1 MLSNLQII
9 LVAGA
14 ALLFLV
20 ILYLFFRPLF
30 TRKLTQNSL
39 DDSSSMLFQE
49 GVEQGTLG
57 FEDEAFQEQELII
70 LNLVSM
76 DKSNFDMN
84 QVLTLLKNLDAK
96 YVNGFFSYRDLGGR
110 EIYRIASGINPGL
123 LDSDTQTHVLL
134 MALDLYQAID
144 PVKAFE
150 TMLESASGI
159 SEKLHASIC
168 DSARAPLSKQMI
180 EHLKLELKKLAILN
194 PCEVFLRNEQ
204 AKQEIHFYPRKNTLS

>member
-1 MLSNLQII
+1 MPNNIQII

-14 ALLFLV
+14 AVLFLV

-30 TRKLTQNSL
+30 TRKLIQNSIN
-39 DDSSSMLFQE
+39 DSQSKLFNE
-49 GVEQGTLG
+49 KLEQGTLG
-57 FEDEAFQEQELII
+57 FKDDNDLIQEQELII

-76 DKSNFDMN
+76 DKSNFDIN

-96 YVNGFFSYRDLGGR
+96 YVNGFFSHRDLSGK
-110 EIYRIASGINPGL
+110 EVFRIASGINPGL
-123 LDSDTQTHVLL
+123 LDAETETHILL
-134 MALDLYQAID
+134 IALDLYQVND

-150 TMLESASGI
+150 IMLESASSI

-180 EHLKLELKKLAILN
+180 EHLKSKA
-194 PCEVFLRNEQ
+194 
-204 AKQEIHFYPRKNTLS
+204 QEISHLNSMKNTSA

>member
-57 FEDEAFQEQELII
+57 FNEDEAFQEQELII

-180 EHLKLELKKLAILN
+180 EHLKSRA
-194 PCEVFLRNEQ
+194 
-204 AKQEIHFYPRKNTLS
+204 QEISHLKSMRSISEK

>member
-1 MLSNLQII
+1 MPNNIQII

-14 ALLFLV
+14 AVLFLV

-30 TRKLTQNSL
+30 TRKLIQNSL
-39 DDSSSMLFQE
+39 DDSQSMLFE
-49 GVEQGTLG
+49 EEIEQGILG
-57 FEDEAFQEQELII
+57 FEDTNDLTQEQELII

-96 YVNGFFSYRDLGGR
+96 YVSGFFSHRDLSGN
-110 EIYRIASGINPGL
+110 EVFRIASGINPGL
-123 LDSDTQTHVLL
+123 LETDTKTHVLL
-134 MALDLYQAID
+134 MALDLSQAND

-150 TMLESASGI
+150 MMLETASNI

-168 DSARAPLSKQMI
+168 DAGRAPLSKQMI
-180 EHLKLELKKLAILN
+180 QHLKSKAQEVSHLKSM
-194 PCEVFLRNEQ
+194 
-204 AKQEIHFYPRKNTLS
+204 KNISA

>member
-1 MLSNLQII
+1 MPSNIQII

-14 ALLFLV
+14 AVLFLV

-30 TRKLTQNSL
+30 TRKLIQNSL
-39 DDSSSMLFQE
+39 DDSQSMLFE
-49 GVEQGTLG
+49 EEFEQGTLG
-57 FEDEAFQEQELII
+57 FEDENDLIKEQELII

-96 YVNGFFSYRDLGGR
+96 YVNGFFSHRDLNGK
-110 EIYRIASGINPGL
+110 EVYRIASGINPGL
-123 LDSDTQTHVLL
+123 LETGTETHVLL
-134 MALDLYQAID
+134 MALDLYQAND

-150 TMLESASGI
+150 MLLESASSI

-180 EHLKLELKKLAILN
+180 EHLKSKA
-194 PCEVFLRNEQ
+194 
-204 AKQEIHFYPRKNTLS
+204 QEISHLNSMKNIST

>member
-1 MLSNLQII
+1 MPSNLQII
-9 LVAGA
+9 LVSGA

-30 TRKLTQNSL
+30 TRKLTQNTL
-39 DDSSSMLFQE
+39 NDSSSMLVKE

-57 FEDEAFQEQELII
+57 FDDEDNLFQEQELII
-70 LNLVSM
+70 FNLVSM

-96 YVNGFFSYRDLGGR
+96 YANGFFSYRDLSGR

-123 LDSDTQTHVLL
+123 LDSDTQTHVLM
-134 MALDLYQAID
+134 MALDLHQAID

-180 EHLKLELKKLAILN
+180 EHLRSRA
-194 PCEVFLRNEQ
+194 
-204 AKQEIHFYPRKNTLS
+204 QEISHLKSMRSLSVK

>member
-20 ILYLFFRPLF
+20 ILYLFFRSLF
-30 TRKLTQNSL
+30 TRKLIQNSL

-49 GVEQGTLG
+49 GVEQGILG
-57 FEDEAFQEQELII
+57 FEDEDEAFQEQELII

-180 EHLKLELKKLAILN
+180 EHLKSRA
-194 PCEVFLRNEQ
+194 
-204 AKQEIHFYPRKNTLS
+204 QEISHLKSMRSISEK

>member
-1 MLSNLQII
+1 MPNNIQII

-14 ALLFLV
+14 AVLFLV

-30 TRKLTQNSL
+30 TRKLIQNSIN
-39 DDSSSMLFQE
+39 DSQSKLFNE
-49 GVEQGTLG
+49 KLEQGTLG
-57 FEDEAFQEQELII
+57 FKDDNDLIQEQELII

-96 YVNGFFSYRDLGGR
+96 YVNGFFSHRDLSGK
-110 EIYRIASGINPGL
+110 EVFRIASGINPGL
-123 LDSDTQTHVLL
+123 LEAETETHVL
-134 MALDLYQAID
+134 MIALDLYQVND

-150 TMLESASGI
+150 IMLESASSI

-180 EHLKLELKKLAILN
+180 EHLKSKA
-194 PCEVFLRNEQ
+194 
-204 AKQEIHFYPRKNTLS
+204 QEISHLNSMKNTSA

>member
-30 TRKLTQNSL
+30 TRKLIQNSL

-49 GVEQGTLG
+49 GVEQGILG
-57 FEDEAFQEQELII
+57 FEDEDEAFQEQELII

-180 EHLKLELKKLAILN
+180 EHLKSRA
-194 PCEVFLRNEQ
+194 
-204 AKQEIHFYPRKNTLS
+204 QEISHLKSMRSIS

>member
-30 TRKLTQNSL
+30 TRKLIQNSL

-57 FEDEAFQEQELII
+57 FEDEDEAFQEQELII

-76 DKSNFDMN
+76 DKSNFDMY
-84 QVLTLLKNLDAK
+84 QVLTLLKNLDTK
-96 YVNGFFSYRDLGGR
+96 YMNGFFSHIDLDGR
-110 EIYRIASGINPGL
+110 EVFRVASGINPGFL
-123 LDSDTQTHVLL
+123 ESDTKTHVLL
-134 MALDLYQAID
+134 MALDLHQVSD
-144 PVKAFE
+144 PLKAFE
-150 TMLESASGI
+150 LMLETASSI

-168 DSARAPLSKQMI
+168 DSARAPLTKQMI
-180 EHLKLELKKLAILN
+180 EHLNSRA
-194 PCEVFLRNEQ
+194 
-204 AKQEIHFYPRKNTLS
+204 QEINHLKSMKNISLK

>member
-1 MLSNLQII
+1 MPNNIQII

-14 ALLFLV
+14 AVLFLV

-30 TRKLTQNSL
+30 TRKLIQNSL
-39 DDSSSMLFQE
+39 NDSQSMLFDE
-49 GVEQGTLG
+49 ELEQGTLG
-57 FEDEAFQEQELII
+57 FEDDNGFNHEQELII

-96 YVNGFFSYRDLGGR
+96 YVNGFFSHKDLNGK
-110 EIYRIASGINPGL
+110 EVFRIASGINPGL
-123 LDSDTQTHVLL
+123 LEAGTETHVLL
-134 MALDLYQAID
+134 MALDLYQAND

-150 TMLESASGI
+150 VMLESASSI

-180 EHLKLELKKLAILN
+180 EHLKSKA
-194 PCEVFLRNEQ
+194 
-204 AKQEIHFYPRKNTLS
+204 QEISHLNSMKNISA

>member
-1 MLSNLQII
+1 MPSNIQII

-14 ALLFLV
+14 AVLFLI

-30 TRKLTQNSL
+30 TRKLIQNSL
-39 DDSSSMLFQE
+39 DDSQSMLFE
-49 GVEQGTLG
+49 KELEQGTLE
-57 FEDEAFQEQELII
+57 FEDDNDLMQEQELII

-84 QVLTLLKNLDAK
+84 QVLTLLKNIGAK
-96 YVNGFFSYRDLGGR
+96 YVNGFFSHRDLSGK
-110 EIYRIASGINPGL
+110 EVFRIASGINPGL
-123 LDSDTQTHVLL
+123 LETDTETHVLL
-134 MALDLYQAID
+134 MALDLYQAND

-150 TMLESASGI
+150 MLLESASSI

-180 EHLKLELKKLAILN
+180 EHLKSKA
-194 PCEVFLRNEQ
+194 
-204 AKQEIHFYPRKNTLS
+204 QEISHLNSMKNIST

>member
-30 TRKLTQNSL
+30 TRKLIQNSL

-123 LDSDTQTHVLL
+123 IDSDTQTHVLL

-150 TMLESASGI
+150 TMLESASGV

-180 EHLKLELKKLAILN
+180 EHLKSRA
-194 PCEVFLRNEQ
+194 
-204 AKQEIHFYPRKNTLS
+204 QEISHLKSMRSISEK

>member
-30 TRKLTQNSL
+30 TRKLIQNSL

-49 GVEQGTLG
+49 RVEQGTLG
-57 FEDEAFQEQELII
+57 FEDEDEVFQEQELII

-180 EHLKLELKKLAILN
+180 EHLKSRA
-194 PCEVFLRNEQ
+194 
-204 AKQEIHFYPRKNTLS
+204 QEISHLKSMRSISEK